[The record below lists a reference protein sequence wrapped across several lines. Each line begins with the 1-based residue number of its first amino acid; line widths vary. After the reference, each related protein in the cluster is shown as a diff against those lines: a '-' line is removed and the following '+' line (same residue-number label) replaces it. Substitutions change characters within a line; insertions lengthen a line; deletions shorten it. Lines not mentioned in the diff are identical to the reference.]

1 VRPSRLA
8 TGTRLANDQG
18 RPSYVEPQPWKERRP
33 AMLYAIA
40 VLLVVTVVAGVVL
53 LGILG
58 SRKIP

>member
-1 VRPSRLA
+1 
-8 TGTRLANDQG
+8 
-18 RPSYVEPQPWKERRP
+18 
-33 AMLYAIA
+33 MLYAIA